1 MLLRLPNVPARLA
14 VVLLALTL
22 AVTLAYCSIRNADAV
37 HEASLGTR
45 SGYETAAR
53 LEPGNAEN
61 WHLLGRYWQYT
72 LDEPDARRA
81 IQNYRHALF
90 LNPRSADTW
99 LDLAAV
105 YESEGDLQNARD
117 AFLQARRAYPL
128 SAAVSWRYGN
138 FLLRQDEIPQA
149 FAEIRR
155 AVYVDPKR
163 SAEAFSRCWRV
174 APDIN
179 AILDNVLPPDRDGYL
194 GVIRELGAADQLPAA
209 LTVWQRLVA
218 IHPSLRLSDAI
229 PFSDLLIQKH
239 QIGDARR
246 VWDDALRLSNAP
258 QNLDPP
264 GSVLWDGGFE
274 TGVRGGAFAWTFPV
288 APRGVQSSFDA
299 RQKRSGKYSLRLT
312 FDGRHN
318 VNFDGV
324 CTNAEVR
331 PETRYRLSA
340 WVRTQTLT
348 TDQGVRLRL
357 SWHSDSHAGGFLDTT
372 DVRGTQPWTLLE
384 MPWTSGKNVRY
395 ARICVLR
402 NASAKFDNQ
411 VEGTAWID
419 DVALVADAA
428 ANSRP

>member
-14 VVLLALTL
+14 LAFFASAL
-22 AVTLAYCSIRNADAV
+22 AATLAYFSIRNARAV
-37 HEASLGTR
+37 YQASLGTR

-61 WHLLGRYWQYT
+61 WYLLGRYWQYI
-72 LDEPDARRA
+72 LDEPDALRA

-105 YESEGDLQNARD
+105 YESEGDLPSARA
-117 AFLQARRAYPL
+117 AFLQAKRAYPL

-149 FAEIRR
+149 FAEIHR
-155 AVYVDPKR
+155 AVYVDPRR

-179 AILDNVLPPDRDGYL
+179 AILDTVLPPNRDGYL
-194 GVIRELGAADQLPAA
+194 GVIRELGAADQLAAA
-209 LTVWQRLVA
+209 LTVWQRLVT
-218 IHPSLRLSDAI
+218 IHPALRLSDAI

-239 QIGDARR
+239 QIRDARR
-246 VWDDALRLSNAP
+246 VWDDALRLSNTP

-274 TGVRGGAFAWTFPV
+274 TGVRGGAFAWAFP
-288 APRGVQSSFDA
+288 AASGGVQSSFDA
-299 RQKRSGKYSLRLT
+299 RQKHSGKYSLRLA

-324 CTNAEVR
+324 CNNAEVR
-331 PETRYRLSA
+331 PDTDYRLSA

-357 SWHSDSHAGGFLDTT
+357 SWFSDSHPGSFIETT
-372 DVRGTQPWTLLE
+372 DVQGTQPWTLLE
-384 MPWTSGKNVRY
+384 MPWTSGKDVRY
-395 ARICVLR
+395 ARVCVVR
-402 NASAKFDNQ
+402 KVSGKFDSQ
-411 VEGTAWID
+411 IQGTAWVD
-419 DVALVADAA
+419 DVALIPSVSA
-428 ANSRP
+428 STRP

>member
-14 VVLLALTL
+14 LALFASAL
-22 AVTLAYCSIRNADAV
+22 AATLAYFSIRNARAV
-37 HEASLGTR
+37 YQASLGTR

-61 WHLLGRYWQYT
+61 WYLLGRYWQYT

-81 IQNYRHALF
+81 VQNYRHALF
-90 LNPRSADTW
+90 VNPRSADTW

-105 YESEGDLQNARD
+105 YESEGDLPSARD
-117 AFLQARRAYPL
+117 AFLQAKRAYPL

-174 APDIN
+174 APDVN
-179 AILDNVLPPDRDGYL
+179 AILDTVLPPDRDGYL
-194 GVIRELGAADQLPAA
+194 GIIRELGAADQLVAA
-209 LTVWQRLVA
+209 LTVWQRLVT
-218 IHPSLRLSDAI
+218 IHPALRLSDVI

-246 VWDDALRLSNAP
+246 VWDDALRLSNTP

-274 TGVRGGAFAWTFPV
+274 TGVRGGAFAWSFP
-288 APRGVQSSFDA
+288 AASDGVQSGFDA
-299 RQKRSGKYSLRLT
+299 RQKHSGKYSLRLA

-324 CTNAEVR
+324 CNNAEVR
-331 PETRYRLSA
+331 PDTDYRLSA

-357 SWHSDSHAGGFLDTT
+357 SWYSDSHARGSLETT
-372 DVRGTQPWTLLE
+372 DVQGTQPWTLLE
-384 MPWTSGKNVRY
+384 MPWTSGKDVRY
-395 ARICVLR
+395 ARVCVVR
-402 NASAKFDNQ
+402 KVSGKFDSLIQ
-411 VEGTAWID
+411 GIAWVD
-419 DVALVADAA
+419 DVALIPGVT
-428 ANSRP
+428 ANTRP

>member
-1 MLLRLPNVPARLA
+1 MLLRLPNLPARLA
-14 VVLLALTL
+14 LALFASAL
-22 AVTLAYCSIRNADAV
+22 AATLAYFSIRNALAV
-37 HEASLGTR
+37 HQASRGTR

-53 LEPGNAEN
+53 LEPDNAEN
-61 WHLLGRYWQYT
+61 WYLLGRYWQYS

-81 IQNYRHALF
+81 VQNYRHALF

-99 LDLAAV
+99 LELAAV
-105 YESEGDLQNARD
+105 YDSEGDLQNARD

-138 FLLRQDEIPQA
+138 FLLRQDEIPQG

-155 AVYVDPKR
+155 AVYADPKR

-179 AILDNVLPPDRDGYL
+179 AILDTVLPPDRDGYL
-194 GVIRELGAADQLPAA
+194 GVIRDLGAADQLAAA

-218 IHPSLRLSDAI
+218 IHPSLHLSDAI
-229 PFSDLLIQKH
+229 PFADLLIQKH
-239 QIGDARR
+239 QIADARR
-246 VWDDALRLSNAP
+246 VWSDALRLSDAP
-258 QNLDPP
+258 QDLDPR

-274 TGVRGGAFAWTFPV
+274 TGVRGGAFAWAFP
-288 APRGVQSSFDA
+288 AASGGVQVGFDA
-299 RQKRSGKYSLRLT
+299 GQKHSGKYSLRLT

-324 CTNAEVR
+324 CNNAEVR
-331 PETRYRLSA
+331 PETNYRLSA

-357 SWHSDSHAGGFLDTT
+357 SWVSDSQPGGFLETT
-372 DVRGTQPWTLLE
+372 DAQGTEPWTLLE
-384 MPWTSGKNVRY
+384 IPWTSGKDVRS
-395 ARICVLR
+395 ARVCVVR
-402 NASAKFDNQ
+402 HMSGKFDSQ
-411 VEGTAWID
+411 IRGTAWVD
-419 DVALVADAA
+419 DVALTPSVAVNA
-428 ANSRP
+428 RP

>member
-1 MLLRLPNVPARLA
+1 MLLRLPNLPARLA
-14 VVLLALTL
+14 LVLFASALA
-22 AVTLAYCSIRNADAV
+22 ATLAYFSIRNARAIYQ
-37 HEASLGTR
+37 ASLGTR

-53 LEPGNAEN
+53 LEPGDAEN
-61 WHLLGRYWQYT
+61 WYLLGRYWQYT

-81 IQNYRHALF
+81 VQHYRHALF

-105 YESEGDLQNARD
+105 YESEGDLPRARD
-117 AFLQARRAYPL
+117 AFLQAKRAYPL

-179 AILDNVLPPDRDGYL
+179 AILDTVLPPDREGYL
-194 GVIRELGAADQLPAA
+194 GVIRELGAADQLAAA
-209 LTVWQRLVA
+209 LTVWQRLVT
-218 IHPSLRLSDAI
+218 IHPALRLSDAI

-274 TGVRGGAFAWTFPV
+274 TGVRGGAFAWAFP
-288 APRGVQSSFDA
+288 AASGGVQIGVDA
-299 RQKRSGKYSLRLT
+299 RQKHSGKYSLRLT

-324 CTNAEVR
+324 CNNAEVR
-331 PETRYRLSA
+331 PDTNYRLSA

-357 SWHSDSHAGGFLDTT
+357 SWFSDSNPGAFLETT
-372 DVRGTQPWTLLE
+372 DVQGTQPWSLLE
-384 MPWTSGKNVRY
+384 VPWTPGKDVRY
-395 ARICVLR
+395 ARVCVVR
-402 NASAKFDNQ
+402 KASGKFDSQ
-411 VEGTAWID
+411 IQGTAWVD
-419 DVALVADAA
+419 DVALIPNVAV
-428 ANSRP
+428 STRP